1 MAAITI
7 SANAS
12 VDISTAQFAMQLS
25 GKVAGEDINAGQPV
39 YLKQSDDKIYKFAT
53 GKIFI
58 GIAARTAK
66 AGEPIT
72 VFGLGTRFYVSST
85 ALTGD
90 LYYVNVAGAIDT
102 AATTDDT
109 VGAFVRV
116 SANDLMIVK
125 VGKLN

>member
-12 VDISTAQFAMQLS
+12 MDGSTAQLAMQLS

-58 GIAARTAK
+58 GVASRTVK
-66 AGEPIT
+66 AGEPLT
-72 VFGLGTRFYVSST
+72 VFGLNTRFYVSST

-102 AATTDDT
+102 ADTADDT
-109 VGAFVRV
+109 MGAFARV

>member
-12 VDISTAQFAMQLS
+12 VDGSTAQVAMQLS

-66 AGEPIT
+66 AGEPLT
-72 VFGLGTRFYVSST
+72 VFGLGTRFYASST

-116 SANDLMIVK
+116 GANDLMIVK

>member
-1 MAAITI
+1 MAAVTI

-12 VDISTAQFAMQLS
+12 VDISTAQYAMQLS

-90 LYYVNVAGAIDT
+90 LYYVDVAGAIDT

-109 VGAFVRV
+109 VGAFARV

>member
-12 VDISTAQFAMQLS
+12 VDASTAQVAMQLS

-58 GIAARTAK
+58 GIAARSAK
-66 AGEPIT
+66 AGEPLT

-90 LYYVNVAGAIDT
+90 LYYVNVAGTIDT
-102 AATTDDT
+102 APTTDDT
-109 VGAFVRV
+109 AGAFVRYGT
-116 SANDLMIVK
+116 NDLMIVK